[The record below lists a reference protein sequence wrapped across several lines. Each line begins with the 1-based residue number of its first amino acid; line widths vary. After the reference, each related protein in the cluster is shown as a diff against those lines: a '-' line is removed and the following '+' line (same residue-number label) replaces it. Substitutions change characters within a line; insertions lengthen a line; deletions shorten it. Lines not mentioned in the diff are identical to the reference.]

1 VSERHDL
8 VARER
13 LDECVAELPAGAG
26 D

>member
-1 VSERHDL
+1 VSEPNDL

-13 LDECVAELPAGAG
+13 LDECVAELPARAG